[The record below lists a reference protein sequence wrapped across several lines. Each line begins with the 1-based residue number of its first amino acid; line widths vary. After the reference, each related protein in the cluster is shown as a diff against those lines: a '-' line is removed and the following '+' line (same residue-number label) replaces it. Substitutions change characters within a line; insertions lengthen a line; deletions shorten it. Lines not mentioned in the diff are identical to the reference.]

1 MSTTATTH
9 GARDHARA
17 QAASAAARVLAKPT
31 IPASAATGLPAD
43 VPRAELVWDEV
54 LGAGD
59 YAARVLARGTRLRL
73 ENLEGD
79 GCIQLLAFN
88 ADQTAER
95 LNIADTVKVQ
105 WQAYPSQ
112 GALLLSDMGRVLL
125 TFESDTCGHHDTF
138 CGASNER
145 RNALKYGSGA
155 NHGPHPNA
163 RDRFALALAKHGL
176 GKRDIGGNVNLFKG
190 VRVGKDGGLTFLDAS
205 SVAGDVVVLR
215 AEMNVLVVLANTPHV
230 LDPRPAYVATPVR
243 LTAWR
248 GPVTPADDPLRN
260 STPERQRAFENVDD
274 YLAR

>member
-31 IPASAATGLPAD
+31 IPASAASGLPAD

-59 YAARVLARGTRLRL
+59 YAARVLARGSRLRL

-105 WQAYPSQ
+105 WQAYLSQ

-125 TFESDTCGHHDTF
+125 TLEADTCGHHDTF

-145 RNALKYGSGA
+145 RNTLKYSSGA

-190 VRVGKDGGLTFLDAS
+190 VRVEKDGSLTFREAS
-205 SVAGDVVVLR
+205 SRAGDVVVLR

-230 LDPRPAYVATPVR
+230 LDPRPSYVATPVR

-248 GPVTPADDPLRN
+248 GPVTPADDPIRN
-260 STPERQRAFENVDD
+260 SSPERQRAFENVDD

>member
-17 QAASAAARVLAKPT
+17 QAASAAAQVLAKPT
-31 IPASAATGLPAD
+31 IPASAARGLPAEIAC
-43 VPRAELVWDEV
+43 AELVWDEV

-105 WQAYPSQ
+105 WQAYLAQ

-125 TFESDTCGHHDTF
+125 SFEADTSGHHDTF

-145 RNALKYGSGA
+145 RNTLKYGAGA
-155 NHGPHPNA
+155 NHGPCPNA

-190 VRVGKDGGLTFLDAS
+190 VRVEKDGSLTFLGAS
-205 SVAGDVVVLR
+205 SRPGEVVVLR

-230 LDPRPAYVATPVR
+230 LDPRTAYTATPVR

-248 GPVTPADDPLRN
+248 GAVTPAADAIRC

-274 YLAR
+274 YFAR

>member
-1 MSTTATTH
+1 VSTTATTH

-17 QAASAAARVLAKPT
+17 QAASAAAGVLAKPT
-31 IPASAATGLPAD
+31 IPASTAAGLPDD
-43 VPRAELVWDEV
+43 VPLAQLVWDEI
-54 LGAGD
+54 LGPGD
-59 YAARVLARGTRLRL
+59 YAARVLSRGSRLRL

-105 WQAYPSQ
+105 WQAYLSA

-125 TFESDTCGHHDTF
+125 TFETDTCGHHDTF
-138 CGASNER
+138 CGASSER
-145 RNALKYGSGA
+145 RNGPKYGSGA
-155 NHGPHPNA
+155 NHGPYPNA

-190 VRVGKDGGLTFLDAS
+190 VRVEGDGALTFLESS
-205 SVAGDVVVLR
+205 SVPGDVVVLR

-230 LDPRPAYVATPVR
+230 LDPRSSYVATPVR
-243 LTAWR
+243 LCAWR
-248 GPVTPADDPLRN
+248 GPVTAADDPIRT
-260 STPERQRAFENVDD
+260 STPERQRAFENVEDH
-274 YLAR
+274 YAR